1 MNAKTAGNADN
12 LGNSGLLVDGAFATA
27 RTLVPLKDLRPSF
40 LADLFNHVAVQ
51 TLSAGEILFEEGA
64 YDHQHIYLLN
74 GHVELQYDSGRTDL
88 VKGRNVQLPLVNY
101 QPRPCRAVAKTDCN
115 LLRIDSDRLDR
126 TLSWSQIADYLLS
139 EISLERDLDEDV
151 EWMQTVLNSNLF
163 FKVPPV
169 NVEQVFNRLTPMVVD
184 KGEVLI
190 RQGEIG
196 DCCYF
201 IKEGSAE
208 VLVASKP
215 SAKSEKVADITVGR
229 CFGEDALVNETVRNA
244 TVRMKTDGVLM
255 RLEKSD
261 FLLLLREPAVEEID
275 EDEAADMLETPIF
288 VDVRTDDEYSLGHLA
303 FSANIPLSLLSIKK
317 RLLAPEKPYIMY
329 CDTGRRSKAAA
340 YLLGKQGYNVLS
352 LRDGYLGAGLAD
364 SLVTEEG
371 YILRDGELVS
381 GQ

>member
-1 MNAKTAGNADN
+1 MNAKTADGSADGNK
-12 LGNSGLLVDGAFATA
+12 SGELINDAYGTA

-40 LADLFNHVAVQ
+40 LSHLFSHVAVQ
-51 TLSAGEILFEEGA
+51 TVFAGEILFEQGA
-64 YDHQHIYLLN
+64 YDHQHIYLLS
-74 GHVELQYDSGRTDL
+74 GHVELLYESGRTEL
-88 VKGRNVQLPLVNY
+88 IKGRDEQLPLANR
-101 QPRPCRAVAKTDCN
+101 QPRPCRALTKTDCN
-115 LLRIDSDRLDR
+115 ILRIDSDRLDQ

-139 EISLERDLDEDV
+139 EISMERDLDEDV
-151 EWMQTVLNSNLF
+151 EWMQTILNSNLF

-169 NVEQVFNRLTPMVVD
+169 NAEQIFHRLTPMVVD
-184 KGEVLI
+184 AGEVLI

-208 VLVASKP
+208 VLVALEQTG
-215 SAKSEKVADITVGR
+215 KSEKVADISVGR

-244 TVRMKTDGVLM
+244 TIRMKTDGVLM

-261 FLLLLREPAVEEID
+261 FQLLLREPAVEEID
-275 EDEAADMLETPIF
+275 EAEAAEMLETPIF
-288 VDVRTDDEYSLGHLA
+288 VDVRTDDEYALGHLS

-317 RLLAPEKPYIMY
+317 RQLAPEKPYIMY
-329 CDTGRRSKAAA
+329 CDTGRRSRAAA

-352 LRDGYLGAGLAD
+352 LRGGFLGAGLAD
-364 SLVTEEG
+364 DLVTEEG
-371 YILRDGELVS
+371 YILRDGELMS